1 MHSFLLQKVKE
12 MIFKDIVRIGKEAGL
27 KTFEQVQAMNN
38 FFLLEKKEQKV
49 RIFNN
54 LKCIL
59 TLLEA

>member
-27 KTFEQVQAMNN
+27 KTFEQVQAMNG

>member
-27 KTFEQVQAMNN
+27 KTFEQVQAMND